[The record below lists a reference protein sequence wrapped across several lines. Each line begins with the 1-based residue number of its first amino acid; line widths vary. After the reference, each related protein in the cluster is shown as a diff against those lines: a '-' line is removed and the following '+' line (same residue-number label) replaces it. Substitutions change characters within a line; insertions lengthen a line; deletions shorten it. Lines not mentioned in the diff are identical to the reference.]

1 MNRTY
6 NHRIMFMEWSAI
18 ALFALGALYGL
29 WNRQNSVLVLLGV
42 GFVLLVILALERAL
56 HTTYVTTTDHKLIIK
71 RGRFAKQQ
79 TIVLADIRD
88 VRILPLAFRLGNY
101 VLIEL
106 KTGRVLSVQPENQD
120 LFIKTISK
128 KND

>member
-1 MNRTY
+1 
-6 NHRIMFMEWSAI
+6 MEWSAI

-79 TIVLADIRD
+79 TIALADIRD